1 MQFDP
6 NNKIIQLCAKGMELE
21 TKQNPAEAKA
31 LFLQAWDEASND
43 FEKFTAAHYVARH
56 QATTED
62 KLTWDKTALSFA
74 LKINDKSMQA
84 NYPSLYLNIAK
95 CYEDLYDFKNARENY
110 KIALSYAEYLPENGY
125 GKMIMSGINNGIQ
138 RVDKL

>member
-21 TKQNPAEAKA
+21 TKQPAEAKA
-31 LFLQAWDEASND
+31 LFLQAWNEAAND

-56 QATTED
+56 QTSTAD
-62 KLTWDKTALSFA
+62 KLNWDKTALALA
-74 LKINDKSMQA
+74 LKIDDDNMKA

-95 CYEDLYDFKNARENY
+95 CYEDMKDVDNALKNYEAALLYQN
-110 KIALSYAEYLPENGY
+110 
-125 GKMIMSGINNGIQ
+125 
-138 RVDKL
+138 